1 MIAVPVSII
10 PTLIKITHSPIEQI
24 IIHEMVEYTLSDF
37 VKHMTLGVVPEGTAS
52 LAKWCDGIV
61 FSHVSLPSTAE
72 VVKDQINGIVHWA
85 WLSYAEMNTF
95 KDSLESINKVRL
107 PLIDVSNND
116 LNKELV
122 RWLKK
127 NRIGT

>member
-1 MIAVPVSII
+1 MNII
-10 PTLIKITHSPIEQI
+10 RALIRITHSPIEQI

-37 VKHMTLGVVPEGTAS
+37 VKHMTLGVAPEGTAS
-52 LAKWCDGIV
+52 LVKWCDVIV
-61 FSHVSLPSTAE
+61 FAHVSLPSTAD
-72 VVKDQINGIVHWA
+72 VVKDQMNGIVHWA
-85 WLSYAEMNTF
+85 WLSYAEMNSF
-95 KDSLESINKVRL
+95 KEVLESSNKARI

-127 NRIGT
+127 KRIGR

>member
-1 MIAVPVSII
+1 MTGTDLPLVKIVHFPIA
-10 PTLIKITHSPIEQI
+10 QI
-24 IIHEMVEYTLSDF
+24 IIHEMVEYSLPDF
-37 VKHMTLGVVPEGTAS
+37 VKQMTLGISADAYSS

-61 FSHVSLPSTAE
+61 FVNVPLPQTAD
-72 VVKDQINGIVHWA
+72 VVRDQMNGIVHWA
-85 WLSYAEMNTF
+85 WFSFAEMPVF
-95 KDSLESINKVRL
+95 KESLESPNKAKI

-127 NRIGT
+127 KTIGR